1 LLIYTFYNQGDKTS
15 SIMDGVEDGLKLVI
29 PQNSNVRNTCGI
41 CNNVQVSSVWFFWDT
56 SIPYHNSSL

>member
-41 CNNVQVSSVWFFWDT
+41 CNNVQVSSV
-56 SIPYHNSSL
+56 